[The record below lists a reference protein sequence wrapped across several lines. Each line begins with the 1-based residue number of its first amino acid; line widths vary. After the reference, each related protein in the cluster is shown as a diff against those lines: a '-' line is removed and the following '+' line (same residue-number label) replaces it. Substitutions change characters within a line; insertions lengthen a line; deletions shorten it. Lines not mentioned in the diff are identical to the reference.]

1 MRNRKRFVRAVALF
15 LAGLMLFSLI
25 FAALGSIFAS
35 AASQSQIDALEKE
48 KAALRAEKAS
58 AGNAAAKLRKE
69 RASYEEQKRALD
81 EKNRI
86 AQEEIVNTK
95 EQIEIYGE
103 MIVEKQAEADEAQA
117 AADAQLAR
125 YKQHLR
131 AMEENGT
138 YNFYLSVLFGAEN
151 FGELISRIDMITEIM
166 ENDKQVEKEYKD
178 SRDVALQAKTELEE
192 VQNELE
198 VKKGEL
204 EAESA
209 EFQKGIEE
217 TNALIAELQAD
228 INAYNAMYNAALASE
243 QRVQKEIN
251 QLQAQLEA
259 EEEERRKQE
268 EAQQQQQEQQGG
280 GSSSGESSSGDS
292 SSGGS
297 GSGGS
302 ASTSTG
308 SFIWPAPASRYITSR
323 YGERV
328 HPIYG
333 TVKFHSGIDIGAAAG
348 TNVLAADGGTVTTAT
363 VGDPGYGNYVM
374 IRHSGGR
381 VTLYAHMS
389 SLAVSSGQTVSQG
402 QVVGYVGSTG
412 AATGPHLH
420 FEVFVNGGRVDPLS
434 YFSGYTLSPTA

>member
-1 MRNRKRFVRAVALF
+1 MKNRKRFVRGVALF
-15 LAGLMLFSLI
+15 LAGLMLFSLV
-25 FAALGSIFAS
+25 FAALGSMFAS
-35 AASQSQIDALEKE
+35 AASKSQLDALQQE

-86 AQEEIVNTK
+86 AQEEIINTK
-95 EQIEIYGE
+95 EQIDLYSE

-117 AADAQLAR
+117 AADAQLLR

-166 ENDKQVEKEYKD
+166 ENDKQIEKEYKD

-217 TNALIAELQAD
+217 TNALIAEIQSD
-228 INAYNAMYNAALASE
+228 INAYNAMYNAAVASE
-243 QRVQKEIN
+243 KRVQAEIN
-251 QLQAQLEA
+251 QIEAQMRA
-259 EEEERRKQE
+259 EEEEKRKQQ
-268 EAQQQQQEQQGG
+268 EAQQQQQQQQQQGG
-280 GSSSGESSSGDS
+280 NTSSGNS

-297 GSGGS
+297 GGGSGS
-302 ASTSTG
+302 ASTG
-308 SFIWPAPASRYITSR
+308 SFVWPAPASRYITSR
-323 YGERV
+323 FGYRT

-333 TVKFHSGIDIGAAAG
+333 TTKFHSGIDIGAAAG
-348 TNVLAADGGTVTTAT
+348 TNVIAADGGTVTTAT
-363 VGDPGYGNYVM
+363 IDDPGYGNYVM

-389 SLAVSSGQTVSQG
+389 SLAVGLNQTVSQG
-402 QVVGYVGSTG
+402 QVIGYVGSTG